1 VVVAAPPRIT
11 STTEPRPELI
21 YTFWV
26 SVPVISA
33 RMRLIMSFVRS
44 ASLIALVAAER
55 ALVEADIGRY
65 KRVIGDAL
73 RSRTEGWQTTEVAIA
88 ITSLNRMPELGGQ
101 NTFASH
107 ECRCGGLTSPAIS
120 FR

>member
-1 VVVAAPPRIT
+1 VKSILKRCRHHGPVLGGCRRPPRIT

-73 RSRTEGWQTTEVAIA
+73 RSRTEGWQTT
-88 ITSLNRMPELGGQ
+88 
-101 NTFASH
+101 
-107 ECRCGGLTSPAIS
+107 
-120 FR
+120 